1 MPPAATAR
9 FSRARATRTSF
20 ALASARNR
28 CSGERPNAA
37 GAGAPLT
44 LTRRRLYEEPRLR
57 AEARRKDG
65 KGLFRTPGSVHAAA
79 REYLFL
85 VHAPFFG
92 FTRAREYQIA
102 PDFATECLAGRTR
115 PDRPLLNQLA
125 FRRNRILRT
134 HTLQRDSP
142 ANARPNLRTLRA
154 GLSMRTSA

>member
-57 AEARRKDG
+57 AEARRRDG

-85 VHAPFFG
+85 VHAPFFVS
-92 FTRAREYQIA
+92 RAR
-102 PDFATECLAGRTR
+102 
-115 PDRPLLNQLA
+115 
-125 FRRNRILRT
+125 
-134 HTLQRDSP
+134 
-142 ANARPNLRTLRA
+142 ANTKSR
-154 GLSMRTSA
+154 RTSQPSAWQDALDLTAPS